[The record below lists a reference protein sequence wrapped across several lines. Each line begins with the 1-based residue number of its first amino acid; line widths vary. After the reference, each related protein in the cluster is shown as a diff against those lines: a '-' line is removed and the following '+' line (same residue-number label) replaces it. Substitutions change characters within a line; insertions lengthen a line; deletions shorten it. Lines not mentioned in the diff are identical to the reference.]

1 MTLGKGRVMGKK
13 TGKNIVIITGA
24 SSGIGQEF
32 AMQLDGL
39 LHRTEEI
46 WLIARRKERMEEL
59 AKLLDIPVK
68 VIPMDVSDEK
78 DMAVFGKT
86 LEFEEPRIRM
96 LINAAGFG
104 YMGRV
109 DELSIEEQAAMVRV
123 NCEALTRMTCCCLPY
138 MTENSRLIEI
148 ASSAAF
154 LPQTRFAVYA
164 ATKSYVL
171 SFSMALREELKKRRI
186 WVTAVCPGPVETEF
200 FDKAE
205 RYGSTLA
212 IKKLTMVPAAKVV
225 KQALR
230 DSRDKRAV
238 SVCSL
243 PIKGFHVISKALPH
257 SWILGMMGLMYGAG
271 KTGEK

>member
-1 MTLGKGRVMGKK
+1 MGKK
-13 TGKNIVIITGA
+13 TGKNVVIITGA

-32 AMQLDGL
+32 AMQLDVL
-39 LHRTEEI
+39 LHRTDEI
-46 WLIARRKERMEEL
+46 WLIARRKERMDEL

-78 DMAVFGKT
+78 DMAVLRKI

-96 LINAAGFG
+96 LVNAAGFG

-109 DELSIEEQAAMVRV
+109 DELSIEEQAATVRV
-123 NCEALTRMTCCCLPY
+123 NCEALTRMTCSCLPY
-138 MTENSRLIEI
+138 MEKNSRLIEI

-164 ATKSYVL
+164 ATKAYVL

-212 IKKLTMVPAAKVV
+212 IKKLTMMPVDKVV

-238 SVCSL
+238 SVCGL
-243 PIKGFHVISKALPH
+243 PIKGFRVISKVLPH
-257 SWILGMMGLMYGAG
+257 SCMLGIMGLMYGAG
-271 KTGEK
+271 KTGEKQGKKK